1 MKMQKTDI
9 GVVAVMYAVCA
20 LFYYMNTQL
29 KEESQTYPL
38 FTIALLFGL
47 TTLYLVQML
56 FKAKKYGTESGV
68 DKVFGEFQAK
78 QFFVCLALVVGYL
91 VAMHYLGFYS
101 STVIFMVATLAFL
114 RVPVKHLVI
123 SVVSVTMLCYLA
135 FTLFLG
141 VKMPAGL
148 LF

>member
-20 LFYYMNTQL
+20 LFYYMNSQL
-29 KEESQTYPL
+29 KEESQTYPT

-56 FKAKKYGTESGV
+56 FKARKFGVESGA
-68 DKVFGEFQAK
+68 DKIFSGFQVK
-78 QFFVCLALVVGYL
+78 QFFVRLVLVIGYL
-91 VAMHYLGFYS
+91 VLMYYLGFYV
-101 STVIFMVATLAFL
+101 STVAFMVVTLLFL
-114 RVPVKHLVI
+114 RVPIPQLALSVI
-123 SVVSVTMLCYLA
+123 SVTLLCYLA
-135 FTLFLG
+135 FSMFLG